1 MKIGVS
7 GDFFRA
13 QFVKQLGYD
22 FMEENLFKMA
32 ALDDAAFSEFVRGYE
47 KLDLPVLSFN
57 SFFAGDF
64 PLYTPD
70 ALDGV
75 KRYSEKALSR
85 AASMG
90 ATMCVL
96 GSGGAR
102 SIPDG
107 VDKAWA
113 VRRFVDVL
121 SVCGEIAGK
130 YGIRIAIEPLY
141 YKDSNFVHTVAD
153 AALLARRCGN
163 ENVGALVDFYH
174 FSMNTET
181 DAGLLCAEDL
191 LIHAHIARGVA
202 DRLPPMEEDIPTV
215 KKWAKMLRD
224 VHYEGNLVLEGKIS
238 KTDPEEALRETKP
251 ILEIIR
257 QEYRDER

>member
-22 FMEENLFKMA
+22 FMEENLSKMA
-32 ALDDAAFSEFVRGYE
+32 ALDDAAFAEFVRGYE

-57 SFFAGDF
+57 NFFASKF
-64 PLYTPD
+64 PLYTSD
-70 ALDGV
+70 ALEGV
-75 KRYSEKALSR
+75 KTYTEKALSR

-90 ATMCVL
+90 ATICVL

-102 SIPDG
+102 NIPEG
-107 VDKAWA
+107 VDKVWA
-113 VRRFVDVL
+113 IRRFTDIL
-121 SVCGEIAGK
+121 SICGEIAGK
-130 YGIRIAIEPLY
+130 HGIRIAIEPLY
-141 YKDSNFVHTVAD
+141 YQDSNFLHTVAD
-153 AALLARRCGN
+153 AASLARRCGN

-191 LIHAHIARGVA
+191 LIHAHIARNNL
-202 DRLPPMEEDIPTV
+202 DRLAPLEEDIPTV
-215 KKWAKMLRD
+215 QHWAQMLRD
-224 VHYEGNLVLEGKIS
+224 VHYDGNLVLEAKLS
-238 KTDPEEALRETKP
+238 KTDPEEALRNTKP
-251 ILEIIR
+251 ILELFR
-257 QEYRDER
+257 

>member
-13 QFVKQLGYD
+13 QFVKKLGYD
-22 FMEENLFKMA
+22 FIEENLFKMA

-57 SFFAGDF
+57 CFFAGDF

-70 ALDGV
+70 ALAGV
-75 KRYSEKALSR
+75 KTYTEKALSR

-90 ATMCVL
+90 ATLCVL

-102 SIPDG
+102 NIPEG
-107 VDKAWA
+107 IDKAWA
-113 VRRFVDVL
+113 VRRFTEIL
-121 SVCGEIAGK
+121 SICGDIAGK
-130 YGIRIAIEPLY
+130 YGIRIAIEPLAT
-141 YKDSNFVHTVAD
+141 KDCNFIHTVSD
-153 AALLARRCGN
+153 AASLARRCGN

-181 DAGLLCAEDL
+181 DAGLLCAEDML
-191 LIHAHIARGVA
+191 FHVHIARGLP
-202 DRLPPMEEDIPTV
+202 DRLPPVEEDIPTV
-215 KKWAKMLRD
+215 KKWAKMLKD
-224 VHYEGNLVLEGKIS
+224 VHYEGNLVLEGKLS
-238 KTDPEEALRETKP
+238 KTDPEDALRETKP
-251 ILEIIR
+251 ILEIMR
-257 QEYRDER
+257 QEYRD